1 MMTMQNK
8 LENKI
13 EKCAAQLRIVG
24 SDLRQ
29 TNKFVAK
36 KNDDTTR
43 MQEIINNFKDR
54 LMEKFAVLSDEY
66 TEQFKKLEHK
76 QLQTGESVSKVL
88 RLNESYGQE
97 MQSLKIEQVK
107 DIKQLEFVKE
117 EVKELKGCFKYGP
130 RITTLEN

>member
-88 RLNESYGQE
+88 RLNESYAQE
-97 MQSLKIEQVK
+97 L
-107 DIKQLEFVKE
+107 
-117 EVKELKGCFKYGP
+117 
-130 RITTLEN
+130 